1 MATTLVD
8 PYRNFDF
15 RVEIQGIIKGAFSF
29 AEVSGFGASVE
40 VIEYREGGTAKTVRK
55 LPGKASY
62 PNIVLKR
69 GLTQDSEL
77 WDWFQDVI
85 QGKIQRQSGA
95 IVVLDFDGTDAVRW
109 NFTAGW
115 PTKMSG
121 PDLNAKGNDVAID
134 TLEIAH
140 EGLERVDKK

>member
-1 MATTLVD
+1 MPTTLVD

-15 RVEIQGIIKGAFSF
+15 RVEIQGVIQAGFSF

-40 VIEYREGGTAKTVRK
+40 IVEHREGGTAKSMRK
-55 LPGKASY
+55 LPGKTTY

-85 QGKIQRQSGA
+85 NGKIVRQSGA
-95 IVVLDFDGTDAVRW
+95 IIVIDYDGTDAVRW
-109 NFTAGW
+109 NFTQGW
-115 PTKMSG
+115 PTKMTG

-140 EGLERVDKK
+140 EGLERVAKK